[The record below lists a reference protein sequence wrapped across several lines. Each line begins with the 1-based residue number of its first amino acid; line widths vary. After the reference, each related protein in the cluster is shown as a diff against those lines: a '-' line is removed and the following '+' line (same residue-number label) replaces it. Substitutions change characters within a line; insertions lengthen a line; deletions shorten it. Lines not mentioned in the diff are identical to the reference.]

1 MSGDVSKFG
10 DLTLNTQKSVTVTQW
25 GKTNNEGVRNDCLW
39 NIAKN
44 YGQETL
50 GRELNNE
57 EIAEI
62 MTELAQAREGEG
74 TTQEKLEQT
83 LQANEEIVIPLKTQL
98 DTLNTAVSEAMQT
111 RQVLVG
117 ELSELNT
124 KVSECNNNVSETLN
138 AYLAVKDS
146 DDEEAIESAYQ
157 AYQQALQ
164 ELKNA
169 QNEVERKQDEIT
181 QTDNEI
187 ESLNN
192 ELNELKEQIDTT
204 EENCQNEVDELS
216 KTIEEYQKE
225 ASAKQE
231 ELNNAREACIKANEL
246 MDQAIDAGVVKSNSG
261 QPKLNEDGSL
271 NFVELNDTIN
281 GNLGNIKIDDEGEIE
296 KTGEEEAQ
304 GNTKDWEFSQ
314 EEKDRYFSEGSIY
327 ESDAFNKLKEEYQN
341 LYGNYATMPSD
352 NLEEL
357 NASKIRI
364 EEYCKTVDK
373 LQPLDAK
380 KVMELYPEITD
391 ENEAEK
397 IAQKVNIYSNSDS
410 KYENYTYI
418 FSNLIEN
425 GKTIGEA
432 RDIVLETQQ
441 FAIEVAQRDVKLESY
456 TPSERIYLQEALGD
470 EYYTLNA
477 TPSVI
482 YQNNAA
488 YIGALENS
496 VVKDSLSTIDNITD
510 ASDLHLENLKANAV
524 SGSDEQKLL
533 DAYDKFMELYD
544 DNHNSGFLGIGDD
557 GSSDA
562 KKQAEAFIKHIAN
575 GTVPTS
581 GAYNSIEDVIDALT
595 QYANNWSAQ

>member
-1 MSGDVSKFG
+1 MSGNVSKFG

-25 GKTNNEGVRNDCLW
+25 GKANNEGVRNDSLW

-57 EIAEI
+57 EIAQI

-83 LQANEEIVIPLKTQL
+83 LQTNEEIIIPLKTQL
-98 DTLNTAVSEAMQT
+98 DTLNTAVSEATQT
-111 RQVLVG
+111 RQALVS
-117 ELSELNT
+117 ELGELNT
-124 KVSECNNNVSETLN
+124 KVNECNKNVSEALS

-146 DDEEAIESAYQ
+146 DDNEAIESAYQ

-192 ELNELKEQIDTT
+192 ELDELKEQIDTT

-246 MDQAIDAGVVKSNSG
+246 TNQAVNAGVVESNSG

-271 NFVELNDTIN
+271 KFVELNDTIAD
-281 GNLGNIKIDDEGEIE
+281 NLENIKIGDEGDIE
-296 KTGEEEAQ
+296 GTQE
-304 GNTKDWEFSQ
+304 NTKDWEFSQ
-314 EEKDRYFSEGSIY
+314 EEKDKYFSEGSIY
-327 ESDAFNKLKEEYQN
+327 ESDAFDELKEEYQS
-341 LYGNYATMPSD
+341 LYGNYATMPSED
-352 NLEEL
+352 LEEL

-410 KYENYTYI
+410 KYENYTNT
-418 FSNLIEN
+418 FSNLIGS
-425 GKTIGEA
+425 GKSVGEA
-432 RDIVLETQQ
+432 RDIVLEMQQ
-441 FAIEVAQRDVKLESY
+441 FAIETAQRDVKLESY
-456 TPSERIYLQEALGD
+456 TPSERIYLQEALGN
-470 EYYTLNA
+470 EYNTLNA

-482 YQNNAA
+482 YQNNAR
-488 YIGALENS
+488 YIGTLENGIS
-496 VVKDSLSTIDNITD
+496 KNSLSLIDDITNK
-510 ASDLHLENLKANAV
+510 SDEQLKNLESKAT

-533 DAYDKFMELYD
+533 EAYDKFMELYK

-581 GAYNSIEDVIDALT
+581 GAYNSIEDVIDALN
-595 QYANNWSAQ
+595 QYADNWSAQ

>member
-1 MSGDVSKFG
+1 MSGNVSKFG

-25 GKTNNEGVRNDCLW
+25 GKANNEGVRNDSLW

-57 EIAEI
+57 EIAQI

-83 LQANEEIVIPLKTQL
+83 LQTNEEIIIPLKTQL
-98 DTLNTAVSEAMQT
+98 DTLNTAVSEATQI
-111 RQVLVG
+111 RQALVS
-117 ELSELNT
+117 ELGELNT
-124 KVSECNNNVSETLN
+124 KVNECNKNVSEALS

-146 DDEEAIESAYQ
+146 DDNEAIESAYQ

-192 ELNELKEQIDTT
+192 ELDELKEQIDTT

-246 MDQAIDAGVVKSNSG
+246 TNQAVNAGVVESNSG

-271 NFVELNDTIN
+271 KFVELNDTIAD
-281 GNLGNIKIDDEGEIE
+281 NLENIKIGDEGDIE
-296 KTGEEEAQ
+296 GTQE
-304 GNTKDWEFSQ
+304 NTKDWEFSQ
-314 EEKDRYFSEGSIY
+314 EEKDKYFSEGSIY
-327 ESDAFNKLKEEYQN
+327 ESDAFDELKEEYQS
-341 LYGNYATMPSD
+341 LYGNYATMPSED
-352 NLEEL
+352 LEEL

-397 IAQKVNIYSNSDS
+397 IAQKVNIYSNSNS
-410 KYENYTYI
+410 KYENYTNT
-418 FSNLIEN
+418 FSNLIGS
-425 GKTIGEA
+425 GKSVGEA
-432 RDIVLETQQ
+432 RDIVLEMQQ
-441 FAIEVAQRDVKLESY
+441 FAIETAQRDVKLESY
-456 TPSERIYLQEALGD
+456 TPSERIYLQEALGN
-470 EYYTLNA
+470 EYNTLNA

-482 YQNNAA
+482 YQNNAR
-488 YIGALENS
+488 YIGTLENGIS
-496 VVKDSLSTIDNITD
+496 KNSLSLIDDITNK
-510 ASDLHLENLKANAV
+510 SDEQLKNLESKAT

-533 DAYDKFMELYD
+533 EAYDKFMELYK

-581 GAYNSIEDVIDALT
+581 GAYNSIEDVIDALN
-595 QYANNWSAQ
+595 QYTDNWSA

>member
-1 MSGDVSKFG
+1 MSGNVSKFG

-25 GKTNNEGVRNDCLW
+25 GKANNEGVRNDSLW

-57 EIAEI
+57 EIAQI

-83 LQANEEIVIPLKTQL
+83 LQTNEEIIIPLKTQL

-111 RQVLVG
+111 RQALVS
-117 ELSELNT
+117 ELGELNT
-124 KVSECNNNVSETLN
+124 KVNECNKNVSEALS

-246 MDQAIDAGVVKSNSG
+246 MDQAVNAGVVESNSG

-271 NFVELNDTIN
+271 KFVELNDTIAD
-281 GNLGNIKIDDEGEIE
+281 NLENIKIGDEGDIE
-296 KTGEEEAQ
+296 GTQE
-304 GNTKDWEFSQ
+304 NTKDWEFSQ
-314 EEKDRYFSEGSIY
+314 EEKDKYFSEGSIY
-327 ESDAFNKLKEEYQN
+327 ESDAFDELKEEYQS
-341 LYGNYATMPSD
+341 LYGNYATMPSED
-352 NLEEL
+352 LEEL

-410 KYENYTYI
+410 KYENYTNT
-418 FSNLIEN
+418 FSNLIES
-425 GKTIGEA
+425 GKSIGEA
-432 RDIVLETQQ
+432 RDIVLEMQQ
-441 FAIEVAQRDVKLESY
+441 FAIETAQRDVKLESY

-470 EYYTLNA
+470 EYNTLNA

-482 YQNNAA
+482 YQNNAR
-488 YIGALENS
+488 YIGTLENGIS
-496 VVKDSLSTIDNITD
+496 KNSLSLIDDITNK
-510 ASDLHLENLKANAV
+510 SDEQLKNLESKAT

-581 GAYNSIEDVIDALT
+581 GAYNSIEDVIDALN
-595 QYANNWSAQ
+595 QYADNWSAQ

>member
-1 MSGDVSKFG
+1 MSGNVSKFG

-25 GKTNNEGVRNDCLW
+25 GKANNEGVRNDSLW

-57 EIAEI
+57 EIAQI

-83 LQANEEIVIPLKTQL
+83 LQTNEEIIIPLKTQL
-98 DTLNTAVSEAMQT
+98 DTLNTAVSEAIQT
-111 RQVLVG
+111 RQALVS
-117 ELSELNT
+117 ELGELNT
-124 KVSECNNNVSETLN
+124 KVNECNKNVSEALS

-146 DDEEAIESAYQ
+146 DDNEAIESAYQ

-192 ELNELKEQIDTT
+192 ELDELKEQIDTT

-246 MDQAIDAGVVKSNSG
+246 TNQAVNAGVVESNSG

-271 NFVELNDTIN
+271 KFVELNDTIAD
-281 GNLGNIKIDDEGEIE
+281 NLENIKIGNEGDIE
-296 KTGEEEAQ
+296 GTQE
-304 GNTKDWEFSQ
+304 NTKDWEFSQ
-314 EEKDRYFSEGSIY
+314 EEKDKYFSEGSIY
-327 ESDAFNKLKEEYQN
+327 ESDAFDELKEEYQN
-341 LYGNYATMPSD
+341 LYGNYATMPSED
-352 NLEEL
+352 LEEL

-410 KYENYTYI
+410 KYENYTNT
-418 FSNLIEN
+418 FSNLIGS
-425 GKTIGEA
+425 GKSVGEA
-432 RDIVLETQQ
+432 RDIVLEMQQ
-441 FAIEVAQRDVKLESY
+441 FAIETAQRDVKLESY
-456 TPSERIYLQEALGD
+456 TPSERIYLQEALGN
-470 EYYTLNA
+470 EYNTLNA

-482 YQNNAA
+482 YQNNAR
-488 YIGALENS
+488 YIGTLENGIS
-496 VVKDSLSTIDNITD
+496 KNSLSLIDDITNK
-510 ASDLHLENLKANAV
+510 SDEQLKNLESKAT

-544 DNHNSGFLGIGDD
+544 DNHDGGFLGIGDD

-581 GAYNSIEDVIDALT
+581 GAYNSIEDVIDALN
-595 QYANNWSAQ
+595 QYADNWSAQ

>member
-1 MSGDVSKFG
+1 MSGNVSKFG

-25 GKTNNEGVRNDCLW
+25 GKANNEGVRNDSLW

-57 EIAEI
+57 EIAQI

-83 LQANEEIVIPLKTQL
+83 LQTNEEIIIPLKTQL

-111 RQVLVG
+111 RQALVS
-117 ELSELNT
+117 ELGELNT
-124 KVSECNNNVSETLN
+124 KVNECNKNVSEALS

-246 MDQAIDAGVVKSNSG
+246 MDQAVNAGVVESNSG

-271 NFVELNDTIN
+271 KFVELNDTIAD
-281 GNLGNIKIDDEGEIE
+281 NLENIKIGDEGDIE
-296 KTGEEEAQ
+296 GTQE
-304 GNTKDWEFSQ
+304 NTKDWEFSQ
-314 EEKDRYFSEGSIY
+314 EEKDKYFSEGSIY
-327 ESDAFNKLKEEYQN
+327 ESDAFDELKEEYQS
-341 LYGNYATMPSD
+341 LYGNYATMPSED
-352 NLEEL
+352 LEEL

-410 KYENYTYI
+410 KYENYTNT
-418 FSNLIEN
+418 FSNLIES
-425 GKTIGEA
+425 GKSIGEA
-432 RDIVLETQQ
+432 RDIVLEMQQ
-441 FAIEVAQRDVKLESY
+441 FAIETAQRDVKLESY

-470 EYYTLNA
+470 EYNTLNA

-482 YQNNAA
+482 YQNNAR
-488 YIGALENS
+488 YIGTLENGIS
-496 VVKDSLSTIDNITD
+496 KNSLSLIDDITNK
-510 ASDLHLENLKANAV
+510 SDEQLKNLESKAT

-544 DNHNSGFLGIGDD
+544 DNHDGGFLGIGDD

-581 GAYNSIEDVIDALT
+581 GAYNSIEDVIDALN
-595 QYANNWSAQ
+595 QYADNWSAQ

>member
-25 GKTNNEGVRNDCLW
+25 GKANNEGVRNDSLW

-57 EIAEI
+57 EIAQI

-83 LQANEEIVIPLKTQL
+83 LQTNEEIIIPLKTQL
-98 DTLNTAVSEAMQT
+98 DTLNTAVSEAIQT
-111 RQVLVG
+111 RQALVS
-117 ELSELNT
+117 ELGELNT
-124 KVSECNNNVSETLN
+124 KVNECNKNVSEALS

-146 DDEEAIESAYQ
+146 DDNEAIESAYQ

-246 MDQAIDAGVVKSNSG
+246 TNQAVNAGVVESNSG

-271 NFVELNDTIN
+271 KFVELNDTIAD
-281 GNLGNIKIDDEGEIE
+281 NLENIKIGDEGDIE
-296 KTGEEEAQ
+296 GTQE
-304 GNTKDWEFSQ
+304 NTKDWEFSQ
-314 EEKDRYFSEGSIY
+314 EEKDKYFSEGSIY
-327 ESDAFNKLKEEYQN
+327 ESDAFDELKEEYQS
-341 LYGNYATMPSD
+341 LYGNYATMPSED
-352 NLEEL
+352 LEEL

-410 KYENYTYI
+410 KYENYTNT
-418 FSNLIEN
+418 FSNLIGS
-425 GKTIGEA
+425 GKSVGEA
-432 RDIVLETQQ
+432 RDIVLEMQQ
-441 FAIEVAQRDVKLESY
+441 FAIETAQRDVKLESY
-456 TPSERIYLQEALGD
+456 TPSERIYLQEALGN
-470 EYYTLNA
+470 EYNTLNA

-482 YQNNAA
+482 YQNNAR
-488 YIGALENS
+488 YIGTLENGIS
-496 VVKDSLSTIDNITD
+496 KNSLSLIDDITNK
-510 ASDLHLENLKANAV
+510 SDEQLKNLESKAT

-544 DNHNSGFLGIGDD
+544 DNHDGGFLGIGDD

-581 GAYNSIEDVIDALT
+581 GAYNSIEDVIDALN
-595 QYANNWSAQ
+595 QYADNWSAQ